1 MSWPDFIF
9 QGLLRNGALNY
20 RIESGTALLRV
31 RAVPTKAE
39 EYRARAKEYERVA
52 NLLSFGPAKS
62 VVLEMARKCRAMAE
76 QAERDGS

>member
-1 MSWPDFIF
+1 LITALSQVPHF
-9 QGLLRNGALNY
+9 QG
-20 RIESGTALLRV
+20 S

-52 NLLSFGPAKS
+52 NLLSFEPAKS

-76 QAERDGS
+76 QTERDGS

>member
-1 MSWPDFIF
+1 
-9 QGLLRNGALNY
+9 
-20 RIESGTALLRV
+20 
-31 RAVPTKAE
+31 VPTKAE

-52 NLLSFGPAKS
+52 HLLSFEPAKR